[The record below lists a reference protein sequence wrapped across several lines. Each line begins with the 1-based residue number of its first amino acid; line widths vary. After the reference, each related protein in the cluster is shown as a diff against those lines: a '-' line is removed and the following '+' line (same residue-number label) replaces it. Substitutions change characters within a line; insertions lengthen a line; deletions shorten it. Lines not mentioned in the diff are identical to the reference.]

1 MNLVVT
7 VLQHAEE
14 AAETPGVFDLSV
26 SVSFWTVVIFLVL
39 LGVLLK
45 YAFPPILGY
54 AEAREQRIQANLD
67 EAKQSRAEAERL
79 LAQQREERVEARRQS
94 KEILA
99 EARQAGERVRQDL
112 LERARVEQ
120 DEMLTRARQD
130 IERERQ
136 RAVEAVRR
144 EAVEL
149 ALAAASRLLD
159 QRLTAEEDR
168 KIVTDYL
175 GRVEPSGETA
185 GVA

>member
-1 MNLVVT
+1 MNLLVT
-7 VLQHAEE
+7 VFQHAEE
-14 AAETPGVFDLSV
+14 AGETPGIFDLSLT
-26 SVSFWTVVIFLVL
+26 VSFWTVVIFLVL

-54 AEAREQRIQANLD
+54 AEAREKRIQANLD
-67 EAKQSRAEAERL
+67 EAKRSRAEAERL
-79 LAQQREERVEARRQS
+79 LEQQRAELVEARRES
-94 KEILA
+94 KDILA
-99 EARQAGERVRQDL
+99 EARQAGERLRHDL
-112 LERARVEQ
+112 LERARAEQ
-120 DEMLTRARQD
+120 DALLARARQD

-136 RAVEAVRR
+136 RAIEAVRR

-168 KIVTDYL
+168 KVVTDYL
-175 GRVEPSGETA
+175 GRVEPQGEAA